1 MGTAMNGTLTKSEPR
16 RGFTTAGRRLAA
28 TAALLSPPILLLSA
42 LFLLPIVLMISYSFW
57 TLNDQYQIE
66 RVWNLAQYRMILSE
80 PLYIRILAKSA
91 WMALLTTGIALIIAF
106 PLAYYIARMAQPRYR
121 ALLLLALIVP
131 GWISV
136 LIRTYAWNMVIGQS
150 GLMNYILLAI
160 GVIDAPLSILFT
172 ETAVVIG
179 LVYIYLP
186 YMLVPVY
193 ASLDRLD
200 GTLLEAA
207 ENLGAGPAS
216 RLFRV
221 IIPLAMPG
229 IVAGSIIT
237 FIPALGEYLV
247 PNLLGGLRGQMY
259 GNLITQAFA
268 DFNWP
273 LGAALGVILFL
284 TVALILALVGRL
296 ISIDKIMSAER

>member
-16 RGFTTAGRRLAA
+16 RGFTTAGRRRAA

-80 PLYIRILAKSA
+80 PLYMRILAKSA

>member
-1 MGTAMNGTLTKSEPR
+1 MGAVMNGTLTRAEPR
-16 RGFTTAGRRLAA
+16 RRFTSAGKRRAA
-28 TAALLSPPILLLSA
+28 TAALLSPPILLLSG
-42 LFLLPIVLMISYSFW
+42 LFLLPILLMISYSFW
-57 TLNDQYQIE
+57 ALNDQYQIE

-80 PLYIRILAKSA
+80 PLYTGILAKSA

-150 GLMNYILLAI
+150 GLMNYLLLSI
-160 GVIDAPLSILFT
+160 GVIDEPLSILFT

-193 ASLDRLD
+193 ASLERLD

-273 LGAALGVILFL
+273 LGAALGVVLFL

-296 ISIDKIMSAER
+296 ISIDKIMAAER

>member
-1 MGTAMNGTLTKSEPR
+1 MNGTMTRAEPR
-16 RGFTTAGRRLAA
+16 RRFTSAGRRRAA
-28 TAALLSPPILLLSA
+28 TAALLSPPILLLSG
-42 LFLLPIVLMISYSFW
+42 LFLLPILLMISYSFW
-57 TLNDQYQIE
+57 ALNDQYQIE
-66 RVWNLAQYRMILSE
+66 RAWNLAQYRMILSE
-80 PLYIRILAKSA
+80 PLYTGILAKSA

-121 ALLLLALIVP
+121 AMLLLALIVP

-150 GLMNYILLAI
+150 GLLNYLLLTI
-160 GVIDAPLSILFT
+160 GVIDAPVSILFT

-193 ASLDRLD
+193 ASLERLD

-273 LGAALGVILFL
+273 LGAALGVVLFL

-296 ISIDKIMSAER
+296 ISIDKIMAAER